1 MYKRQR
7 SSFVANV
14 SHELRSPLTS
24 IQGFVQGILDGT
36 IDEKE
41 REQYLTIV
49 LDETKRLNALI
60 SDLLDLAKVES
71 GQFPLH
77 RTEWDLN
84 ELLRQSI
91 IKFITKIE
99 DKGLDITVDVPE
111 GDVYKRQP
119 LTST

>member
-1 MYKRQR
+1 M
-7 SSFVANV
+7 
-14 SHELRSPLTS
+14 
-24 IQGFVQGILDGT
+24 QGILDGT

-84 ELLRQSI
+84 EAAA
-91 IKFITKIE
+91 
-99 DKGLDITVDVPE
+99 PE
-111 GDVYKRQP
+111 HYKVYYQNRG
-119 LTST
+119 